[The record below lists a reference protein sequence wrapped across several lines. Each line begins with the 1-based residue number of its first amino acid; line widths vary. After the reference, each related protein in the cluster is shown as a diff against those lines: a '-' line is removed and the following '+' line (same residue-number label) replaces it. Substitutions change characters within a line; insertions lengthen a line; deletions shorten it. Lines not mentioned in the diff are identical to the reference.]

1 LAIESESMNAV
12 PVIDVL
18 GLQKSY
24 SEGLLFRRS
33 FHALRGV
40 TLRVD
45 RGEVFGLLGPN
56 GAGKTTLIKVLLGII
71 RATQG
76 DANLLGLPAGSK
88 AARCRVGYLPE
99 NLNVPKHHTAI
110 GALKF
115 YGRLSRLD
123 EKTIRLRSAELL
135 ELVGLK
141 GRENELARKYSKG
154 MRQRLGLAQAL
165 LHDPDLLILDEPTD
179 GLDPLGRS
187 QIRQI
192 LAHLREQGKTIF
204 LNSHI
209 LQEVELICDRVAI
222 MAKGQLKGAGRIQDL
237 IAQFSQSLEARV
249 RLEVAGTPEVVESV
263 LSKNFSVVVIP
274 LGDATYCRVELR
286 TNRQED
292 IDRSIDLLRQ
302 AGISILRL
310 DPHRPSLEQVFLSAV
325 DETDGDGT
333 ASTVANPY
341 AAQVVPPSAQ

>member
-1 LAIESESMNAV
+1 MSAV
-12 PVIDVL
+12 PVIDVN

-24 SEGLLFRRS
+24 SEGLFGTKQ
-33 FHALRGV
+33 FKALKGV
-40 TLRVD
+40 TLRVE

-71 RATQG
+71 RGTGGTAQ
-76 DANLLGLPAGSK
+76 LLGLPAGSR

-99 NLNVPKHHTAI
+99 NLMVPRHHTAV

-115 YGRLSRLD
+115 FGRLSRLD
-123 EKTIRLRSAELL
+123 EATINRRSAELL

-141 GRENELARKYSKG
+141 GREKELARKYSKG

-192 LAHLREQGKTIF
+192 LSHLREQGKTIF

-222 MAKGQLKGAGRIQDL
+222 MAKGQLRGAGRIQEL
-237 IAQFSQSLEARV
+237 ISQFSQSMEARI
-249 RLEVAGTPEVVESV
+249 RLEVNAPQASIEAALGNEF
-263 LSKNFSVVVIP
+263 KAVVIP
-274 LGDATYCRVELR
+274 LADGSYCRAEVI
-286 TNRQED
+286 TPDQAS
-292 IDRSIDLLRQ
+292 IDRCIDRLRSYNLSI
-302 AGISILRL
+302 IRL
-310 DPHRPSLEQVFLSAV
+310 DPHRPTLEQVFLSVV
-325 DETDGDGT
+325 DDG
-333 ASTVANPY
+333 VN
-341 AAQVVPPSAQ
+341 AAT

>member
-1 LAIESESMNAV
+1 MSAV
-12 PVIDVL
+12 PVIDVM

-24 SEGLLFRRS
+24 KEGWLGRREFR
-33 FHALRGV
+33 ALKGV
-40 TLRVD
+40 TLRVE

-71 RATQG
+71 RGTGGNAQ
-76 DANLLGLPAGSK
+76 LLGLPAGSK
-88 AARCRVGYLPE
+88 AARSRVGYLPE
-99 NLNVPKHHTAI
+99 NLMVPKHHTAI

-115 YGRLSRLD
+115 FGRLSRLD
-123 EKTIRLRSAELL
+123 EKTIELRSAELL

-141 GRENELARKYSKG
+141 GREKELARKYSKG

-222 MAKGQLKGAGRIQDL
+222 MAGGQLRGAGRIQDL
-237 IAQFSQSLEARV
+237 ISQYSQSIEARV
-249 RLEVAGTPEVVESV
+249 RVEIAAPPNQVEAALASKFRSIVV
-263 LSKNFSVVVIP
+263 P
-274 LGDATYCRVELR
+274 LGDASYCRAEVMAADQK
-286 TNRQED
+286 T
-292 IDRSIDLLRQ
+292 IDDCVDALRQ
-302 AGISILRL
+302 AGLSILRL
-310 DPHRPSLEQVFLSAV
+310 DPHRPTLEQVFLSAV
-325 DETDGDGT
+325 EQPQNGEM
-333 ASTVANPY
+333 VP
-341 AAQVVPPSAQ
+341 QVL

>member
-1 LAIESESMNAV
+1 MSAV
-12 PVIDVL
+12 PVIDVH

-24 SEGLLFRRS
+24 SEGWLGGKKFK
-33 FHALRGV
+33 ALQGV

-71 RATQG
+71 RSTGGTAQ
-76 DANLLGLPAGSK
+76 LLGLPAGSK
-88 AARCRVGYLPE
+88 AARLRVGYLPE
-99 NLNVPKHHTAI
+99 NLMVPKHHTAL
-110 GALKF
+110 GALNF
-115 YGRLSRLD
+115 FGRLSRLD
-123 EKTIRLRSAELL
+123 EKTIRLRSGELL

-141 GRENELARKYSKG
+141 GREKELARKYSKG

-222 MAKGQLKGAGRIQDL
+222 MARGQLRGAGRIQDL
-237 IAQFSQSLEARV
+237 ISQFSQSIEARV
-249 RLEVAGTPEVVESV
+249 RIEIGARPQQVETA
-263 LSKNFSVVVIP
+263 LSQEFKAAVIP
-274 LGDATYCRVELR
+274 LGDGSYCRAEVI
-286 TNRQED
+286 TADQAA
-292 IDRSIDLLRQ
+292 IDRCVDRLRSHQLSI
-302 AGISILRL
+302 IRL
-310 DPHRPSLEQVFLSAV
+310 DPHRPTLEQVFLSAV
-325 DETDGDGT
+325 DDGGPTET
-333 ASTVANPY
+333 NR
-341 AAQVVPPSAQ
+341 